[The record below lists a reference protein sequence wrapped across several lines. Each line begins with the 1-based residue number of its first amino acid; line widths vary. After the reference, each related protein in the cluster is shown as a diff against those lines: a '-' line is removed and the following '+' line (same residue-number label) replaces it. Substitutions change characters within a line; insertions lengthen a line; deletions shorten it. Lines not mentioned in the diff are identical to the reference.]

1 MTLPLYRTRALIPP
15 LAPRLPAAPVEY
27 DQRYIDATLSI
38 LRQYFNT
45 IDNFSQQFSS
55 NTGGAFLQFP
65 NGAFHQ
71 DGYTTLTNAIPNSS
85 STATIVVG
93 STAGFASAGA
103 ILIESELITYTGKTA
118 TTFTGITRSQY
129 GSSGSSHAAGVYVTE
144 AQGVASAST
153 ALALPFDTTDTSN
166 QVALDPADNTK
177 VVFAVAGYYNIQFS
191 IQLINCTSS
200 IDNVTLWFRQNTT
213 DIANTAGIVSIP
225 SKHSGGIGAAIIS
238 WNLVV
243 AINANDNIQLM
254 MASNSGNTVA
264 ATYPPGTAPVHPVSP
279 SVILTATFVS
289 ALFPPT

>member
-1 MTLPLYRTRALIPP
+1 MTLPLFRTRALIPP

-27 DQRYIDATLSI
+27 DQRYVDSLTSI

-45 IDNFSQQFSS
+45 IDNFTQPFSS
-55 NTGGAFLQFP
+55 NTGGAYLQFP

-166 QVALDPADNTK
+166 DVSLDPADNTK
-177 VVFAVAGYYNIQFS
+177 IVFAVAGYYNIQFS

-243 AINANDNIQLM
+243 AVNANDNIQLM
-254 MASNSGNTVA
+254 MATDSGNTVA

-289 ALFPPT
+289 ALFPTP